1 MKKRE
6 FRCYFEGQQEKM
18 YFDYVAKKIKEFDQ
32 NISEKFK
39 EVGKLKILEKSS
51 TDVPKIAVFDYDLNR
66 IEFENR
72 VRLCKKTKILYSNL
86 NFDLW
91 IVLHKEKFTRKVQ
104 DNHAY
109 VNKIREIY
117 KLPENANIKSKDNI
131 KRILEQIEL
140 DDIKKAIRY
149 ANEIMSGKLE
159 SDRIYVRRGFSYFP
173 NPSMSINEFFYDLF
187 KDLAI

>member
-32 NISEKFK
+32 NISVKFK

-72 VRLCKKTKILYSNL
+72 VRLCKKTK
-86 NFDLW
+86 
-91 IVLHKEKFTRKVQ
+91 
-104 DNHAY
+104 
-109 VNKIREIY
+109 
-117 KLPENANIKSKDNI
+117 
-131 KRILEQIEL
+131 
-140 DDIKKAIRY
+140 
-149 ANEIMSGKLE
+149 
-159 SDRIYVRRGFSYFP
+159 
-173 NPSMSINEFFYDLF
+173 
-187 KDLAI
+187 